1 MADTKKKPFVTDE
14 FKEILLEQVG
24 FKEHRKTPLTGEI
37 DLMGLAN
44 RQEKKLQ
51 KIGNLLQ
58 QKEQEIYNSKEKLVQ
73 SQVANLMK
81 ELAVEVTRLQQQ
93 TAELTA
99 EVHAATV
106 ETLPAKPGVYHLN
119 FFDWVI
125 GTLRD
130 LRKRVNESRLWL
142 NMWTQKKRQK
152 GYWQQFS
159 KHGLKFAM
167 SDERSVATAAG

>member
-1 MADTKKKPFVTDE
+1 MADIKKKPPVMDE

-24 FKEHRKTPLTGEI
+24 FKERPKAPLAGEI
-37 DLMGLAN
+37 DLAGLAN
-44 RQEKKLQ
+44 RLEKKQ
-51 KIGNLLQ
+51 EKIGNLLQ
-58 QKEQEIYNSKEKLVQ
+58 QKEREIYNSKEKLIQ

-93 TAELTA
+93 TAELTQ
-99 EVHAATV
+99 EVRAATV
-106 ETLPAKPGVYHLN
+106 EVLPVKPGAYHLN

-142 NMWTQKKRQK
+142 NMWTQKKRQR
-152 GYWQQFS
+152 GYWQQFA